1 MSILKSKVFD
11 RFARKHDLTD
21 ADIRDAANDVMT
33 GQADADLGGGVFKQ
47 RVARDGGGKSG
58 GFRTVILY
66 KHEGHAFFVYGFAKN
81 ERANIGPDE
90 LQAFKKLARL
100 YAAWPAAK
108 VNAAVAT
115 GELIE
120 VESDEDDD
128 EASNP

>member
-1 MSILKSKVFD
+1 MSIFKSKVFD

-21 ADIRDAANDVMT
+21 ADIRDAANDVMA
-33 GQADADLGGGVFKQ
+33 GRADADLGEGVFKQ
-47 RVARDGGGKSG
+47 RIARDGGGKSG

-66 KHEGHAFFVYGFAKN
+66 KHEGHAFFVYGFGKN

-90 LQAFKKLARL
+90 LQAFKKLAKL

-108 VNAAVAT
+108 LSDAVAT